1 MLTPIRYSGP
11 WLPISNSKISDA
23 WTGKLSPGCPRTPTD
38 LNKPLPLPP
47 TVEAADHELPNPLR
61 SFAMSKRDP
70 QTDSPNLK
78 KEPPAP
84 PSARRQGQARPKS
97 LFGESGQGMPEGMP
111 VSQGKS
117 SEALHSDPK
126 HRDQPSEAS
135 SKPPPPPPRRPGI
148 SHGLSASSTTSG
160 VSMVPTPSSSTFSD
174 DSLTSKTKP
183 PVPPTRNRSSSLIKR
198 QTTLPTQISSTA
210 MPPAP
215 PPRRRGSSQSSFS
228 PTRLSGEYQPSFT
241 GRQRADSGAS
251 SIQSKNVM
259 ADLSALQKE
268 VDALRGKF
276 GT

>member
-1 MLTPIRYSGP
+1 MLTPTTCSRP
-11 WLPISNSKISDA
+11 WSPITNSKISKV
-23 WTGKLSPGCPRTPTD
+23 WTGRSSPGSPRTPTD

-47 TVEAADHELPNPLR
+47 TLDAADHEVPNPLQF
-61 SFAMSKRDP
+61 FALLKLDP
-70 QTDSPNLK
+70 QTDSPSRK
-78 KEPPAP
+78 REPPPP

-97 LFGESGQGMPEGMP
+97 FLDKSREGMP
-111 VSQGKS
+111 GLEGKS
-117 SEALHSDPK
+117 SEPPQSNAT
-126 HRDQPSEAS
+126 HRDHPSEAS

-148 SHGLSASSTTSG
+148 VHGLSASSTTSG

-174 DSLTSKTKP
+174 DSLTARTKP
-183 PVPPTRNRSSSLIKR
+183 PIPPTRHRSSSLIKR
-198 QTTLPTQISSTA
+198 QVTLPTQISSTG

-215 PPRRRGSSQSSFS
+215 PPRRRGSSQSSFN
-228 PTRLSGEYQPSFT
+228 PIQLSEEYQPSFT
-241 GRQRADSGAS
+241 GRQRTDSGAS